1 MHESDSDRPVTV
13 TAQERAHPAILKLAR
28 ACIAIARQLAGSPSP
43 EAEPLSEAPDSEQS
57 AQQERNHD

>member
-28 ACIAIARQLAGSPSP
+28 ACIAIARQLAGSPVP
-43 EAEPLSEAPDSEQS
+43 EAQPPTPAPDSEQS
-57 AQQERNHD
+57 AGQERSHD